1 MNRKFLLIPLL
12 GIIIILIIIFGGIYE
27 QKNSNTIEYQVDGK
41 IYRLLVADDEIERN
55 KGLMFV
61 KKKEGFD
68 GMIFIYPDKQ
78 VRTFWNQNTFVE
90 LDVYWL
96 DDDKVVG
103 KSFLPSIEKSKTPVT
118 VSSEKEVN
126 KVIEIMHN

>member
-12 GIIIILIIIFGGIYE
+12 GIVIILIIIFSGIYK
-27 QKNSNTIEYQVDGK
+27 QKSSNTIEYQLSGK
-41 IYRLLVADDEIERN
+41 TYRLLIADDEIERN

-96 DDDKVVG
+96 NDDKVVG
-103 KSFLPSIEKSKTPVT
+103 KSLLPSIEKSKTPVT
-118 VSSEKEVN
+118 ISSEKEAN
-126 KVIEIMHN
+126 KVVEIIQD